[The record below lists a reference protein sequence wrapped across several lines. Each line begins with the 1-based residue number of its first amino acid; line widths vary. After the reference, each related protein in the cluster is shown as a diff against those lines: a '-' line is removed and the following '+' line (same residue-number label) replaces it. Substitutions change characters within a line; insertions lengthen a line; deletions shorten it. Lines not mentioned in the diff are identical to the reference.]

1 MSISPW
7 PNWKDR
13 PLATDGIVSSQD
25 LIRDNFM
32 EIGSVFAQILP
43 GLTTMT
49 AADYLGPASQAG
61 IFDIGSTGDAPSH
74 AIGNV
79 VRNGFE
85 KKWNAAQTRFD
96 TIADWVAT
104 GVGGTILTP
113 PTLSCEIGSSGERLQ
128 KAWLTALD
136 ADTINVSTLTG
147 TLVTPDGLTATLATI
162 TTASIANLN
171 ANLNANL
178 ATISVASIANLDAN
192 LATILGGA
200 ATFANLTA
208 NLATISVASIAN
220 LNANLA
226 TIPVASIANLNAN
239 LATITVASIA
249 ELNANVATIPLLS
262 ASALTVT
269 QVTAAATIQAG
280 VFTLATQPP
289 YLPLINMGTATTDAA
304 GLATVTHGLGAAS
317 VAIISTRFGT
327 LNEYNVTGDT
337 AGGYMNNRT
346 QWAVDNGDG
355 TFTEHTSTGTQ
366 QFRWWAMALGAS

>member
-269 QVTAAATIQAG
+269 QVTAATIQAG

-327 LNEYNVTGDT
+327 LNEYNVTGDA

>member
-208 NLATISVASIAN
+208 NLATIPVASIAN

-337 AGGYMNNRT
+337 GGGYMNQRT

>member
-337 AGGYMNNRT
+337 AGGYMNQRT

>member
-104 GVGGTILTP
+104 GVGGRILTP

-162 TTASIANLN
+162 TTASI

>member
-1 MSISPW
+1 M
-7 PNWKDR
+7 
-13 PLATDGIVSSQD
+13 
-25 LIRDNFM
+25 
-32 EIGSVFAQILP
+32 
-43 GLTTMT
+43 
-49 AADYLGPASQAG
+49 
-61 IFDIGSTGDAPSH
+61 
-74 AIGNV
+74 
-79 VRNGFE
+79 
-85 KKWNAAQTRFD
+85 
-96 TIADWVAT
+96 
-104 GVGGTILTP
+104 
-113 PTLSCEIGSSGERLQ
+113 
-128 KAWLTALD
+128 
-136 ADTINVSTLTG
+136 
-147 TLVTPDGLTATLATI
+147 
-162 TTASIANLN
+162 
-171 ANLNANL
+171 
-178 ATISVASIANLDAN
+178 
-192 LATILGGA
+192 
-200 ATFANLTA
+200 
-208 NLATISVASIAN
+208 ASIAN

-269 QVTAAATIQAG
+269 QVTAATIQAG

-337 AGGYMNNRT
+337 AGGYMNQRT

>member
-337 AGGYMNNRT
+337 GGGYMNNRT

>member
-226 TIPVASIANLNAN
+226 TIPVASIANLNAD
-239 LATITVASIA
+239 LATITTASIA
-249 ELNANVATIPLLS
+249 NLNANVATIPLLS

-337 AGGYMNNRT
+337 AGGYMNHRT

>member
-337 AGGYMNNRT
+337 GGGYMDYRT

>member
-337 AGGYMNNRT
+337 SGGYMNQRT

>member
-13 PLATDGIVSSQD
+13 PLATDGVVSSQD

-162 TTASIANLN
+162 TTASI

-337 AGGYMNNRT
+337 GGGYMNQRT

>member
-337 AGGYMNNRT
+337 GGGYMNQRT

>member
-269 QVTAAATIQAG
+269 QVTAATIQAG

-337 AGGYMNNRT
+337 AGGYMNQRT

>member
-208 NLATISVASIAN
+208 NLATIPVASIAN

-226 TIPVASIANLNAN
+226 TIPVASIANLNAD
-239 LATITVASIA
+239 LATITTASIA
-249 ELNANVATIPLLS
+249 NLNADLATIPLLS